1 LETSKEELQS
11 VNEELATINTEL
23 QTKVTDLSRV
33 NNDMNNLLAGT
44 GIATIFLDLSLRIL
58 RFTPTAIK
66 IINLIPTDVGRPVA
80 HVVSNLIGYTTLV
93 DDLQEVLDSLIQKQV
108 EVQIRDDKWYTM
120 RIQPY
125 RTLENVIEGA
135 VITFSEITERRIAE
149 QKVNELLEK
158 NEILLREVH
167 HRIKN
172 HMASV
177 FSLLSLQSTNANEA
191 LVATALRD
199 AANRVQSM
207 MVLYDQ
213 LNQSKNLDKISAK
226 KYLTTLVDQILGNSQ
241 IASWIKIE
249 KNIMDFELD
258 VNRLQSLGLIVN
270 ELLTNT
276 VKYAFK
282 NRQDGFIKIETLVVD
297 QTAFVSVEDNGNG
310 ISDSIDFESSTGFGL
325 KLVKMLSKHLS
336 GKIAIIRNKGTKIT
350 IEFHL

>member
-1 LETSKEELQS
+1 LETSNDDLKSFNEEMQSVNEELQSTNEELETSKEELQS

-149 QKVNELLEK
+149 QKAKELLEK

-177 FSLLSLQSTNANEA
+177 FSLLSIQSTNANEP
-191 LVATALRD
+191 LVATALQD

-213 LNQSKNLDKISAK
+213 LNKS
-226 KYLTTLVDQILGNSQ
+226 NS
-241 IASWIKIE
+241 
-249 KNIMDFELD
+249 L
-258 VNRLQSLGLIVN
+258 R
-270 ELLTNT
+270 
-276 VKYAFK
+276 
-282 NRQDGFIKIETLVVD
+282 
-297 QTAFVSVEDNGNG
+297 
-310 ISDSIDFESSTGFGL
+310 
-325 KLVKMLSKHLS
+325 
-336 GKIAIIRNKGTKIT
+336 
-350 IEFHL
+350 